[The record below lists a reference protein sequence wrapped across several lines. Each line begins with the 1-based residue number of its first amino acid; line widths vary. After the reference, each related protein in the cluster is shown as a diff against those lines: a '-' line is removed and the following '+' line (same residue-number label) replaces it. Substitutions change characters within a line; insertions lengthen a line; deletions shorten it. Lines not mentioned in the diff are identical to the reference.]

1 MKKINIISIIA
12 CIFFTLLAY
21 IWHVTIG
28 KSDEKERTITVGIIL
43 DGDESAPYNNNFLRA
58 VPVIEA
64 EYGERVKVLPIRN
77 IHLDHAEEAL
87 DELVAEKCDLIFA
100 TSYGYGEMMKEYAAQ
115 NPDIVFC
122 EATCDN
128 ANTEPQLP
136 NYHTFMGRIYEGRY
150 ISGVVAGYK
159 LEQMIADGEISAD
172 EAVVGYVAAYP
183 VSEVISGYTAFFL
196 GVRSVVPNAR
206 MKVCYTDTWSDYT
219 VEKQYTEELIDQ
231 GCVIISQHSDTIG
244 PAIACE
250 EASVDHHVYHIGY
263 NQSMLDIAPTASLVS
278 CRINWTPYLMGAVGA
293 VLEEKNIED
302 SIDAVKWGNDMCAG
316 FDKDWVQMIE
326 LNVISAAP
334 GTEDKIRELEEE
346 FKKGSVHVFVGNYTG
361 VNPDNISDTWN
372 LNDEYIENKS
382 QSAPT
387 FHYVLKDVIEII
399 EISD

>member
-1 MKKINIISIIA
+1 MSDGTVAVSTDIGLSFIKDGKVDYSIPFGKDFLESKIL
-12 CIFFTLLAY
+12 CILEMQDGRLL
-21 IWHVTIG
+21 
-28 KSDEKERTITVGIIL
+28 VGIIL

-87 DELVAEKCDLIFA
+87 DELVADKCDLIFA
-100 TSYGYGEMMKEYAAQ
+100 TSYGYGTMMKEYAAQ

-136 NYHTFMGRIYEGRY
+136 NYNTFMGRIYEGRY
-150 ISGVVAGYK
+150 IFGVVAGYK

-196 GVRSVVPNAR
+196 GVRSVVPSAR

-293 VLEEKNIED
+293 VLEEKI
-302 SIDAVKWGNDMCAG
+302 
-316 FDKDWVQMIE
+316 
-326 LNVISAAP
+326 
-334 GTEDKIRELEEE
+334 
-346 FKKGSVHVFVGNYTG
+346 
-361 VNPDNISDTWN
+361 
-372 LNDEYIENKS
+372 
-382 QSAPT
+382 
-387 FHYVLKDVIEII
+387 
-399 EISD
+399 